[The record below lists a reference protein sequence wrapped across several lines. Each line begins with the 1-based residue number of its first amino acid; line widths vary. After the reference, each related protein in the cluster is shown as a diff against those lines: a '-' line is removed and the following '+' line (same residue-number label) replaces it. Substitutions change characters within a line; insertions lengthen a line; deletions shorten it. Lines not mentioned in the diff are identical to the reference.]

1 MSKKYHVRER
11 TFLNLKPE
19 MRAYVIAVVE
29 DTRELPLCCDEHRK
43 GGEIVFEIASC
54 YDEIYLHFDM
64 ATAADRENSLYKA
77 NKLAEVVNAFRQAI
91 ENEVAAIEQRSSI
104 QQHTRA
110 AAAVH

>member
-29 DTRELPLCCDEHRK
+29 DTSELSVCCDEHRK
-43 GGEIVFEIASC
+43 GGEIVFEMASC

-64 ATAADRENSLYKA
+64 STDADRENSLYKA
-77 NKLAEVVNAFRQAI
+77 TKLAEVVNAFRQAI
-91 ENEVAAIEQRSSI
+91 ENEVASMEQRSLI

-110 AAAVH
+110 TAAVH

>member
-1 MSKKYHVRER
+1 MSKKYHVQER
-11 TFLNLKPE
+11 AFLNLKPE

-29 DTRELPLCCDEHRK
+29 DTHDSMPCCDEHSK
-43 GGEIVFEIASC
+43 GGEIVFELASC

-64 ATAADRENSLYKA
+64 STTAERENSLHKA
-77 NKLAEVVNAFRQAI
+77 TKLAEVVNAFRDAI
-91 ENEVAAIEQRSSI
+91 EKEIASIDERRSI

>member
-1 MSKKYHVRER
+1 MSKKYHIRER

-29 DTRELPLCCDEHRK
+29 DTSELNPCCEGHSK
-43 GGEIVFEIASC
+43 GGEIIFEIASC

-64 ATAADRENSLYKA
+64 STTAERENSLHKA
-77 NKLAEVVNAFRQAI
+77 TRLAEVANAFRQAV
-91 ENEVAAIEQRSSI
+91 ENEVRVMEERSSI
-104 QQHTRA
+104 GQHTRA

>member
-1 MSKKYHVRER
+1 MSKKYHIRER

-29 DTRELPLCCDEHRK
+29 DTTELNPCCDEHSK

-64 ATAADRENSLYKA
+64 STADERENSLTKA
-77 NKLAEVVNAFRQAI
+77 TRLAEVVNAFRKAI
-91 ENEVAAIEQRSSI
+91 EDEVTAIE
-104 QQHTRA
+104 
-110 AAAVH
+110 

>member
-29 DTRELPLCCDEHRK
+29 DTSEIPLCCDEHFK
-43 GGEIVFEIASC
+43 GGEIVFEMASC
-54 YDEIYLHFDM
+54 YDEIYLHFEM
-64 ATAADRENSLYKA
+64 KTAAERENSLYKA

-91 ENEVAAIEQRSSI
+91 ENEVAAMNERSAV
-104 QQHTRA
+104 QQHARA
-110 AAAVH
+110 SAAVH

>member
-1 MSKKYHVRER
+1 V
-11 TFLNLKPE
+11 FLNLKPE

-29 DTRELPLCCDEHRK
+29 DTRELPLCCDDHRK
-43 GGEIVFEIASC
+43 GGEIVFEMASC

-91 ENEVAAIEQRSSI
+91 ENEVMSMNERSSI

-110 AAAVH
+110 SAAVH